1 MTSLYHTDY
10 SKNKVFGIKN
20 LGILN
25 TDPRANKEICYLNDT
40 VQNFKSKKFSLE
52 KIKDDPNAV
61 RFYTG
66 F

>member
-25 TDPRANKEICYLNDT
+25 TDPRANKGNWF
-40 VQNFKSKKFSLE
+40 FKRHRS
-52 KIKDDPNAV
+52 
-61 RFYTG
+61 RF
-66 F
+66 